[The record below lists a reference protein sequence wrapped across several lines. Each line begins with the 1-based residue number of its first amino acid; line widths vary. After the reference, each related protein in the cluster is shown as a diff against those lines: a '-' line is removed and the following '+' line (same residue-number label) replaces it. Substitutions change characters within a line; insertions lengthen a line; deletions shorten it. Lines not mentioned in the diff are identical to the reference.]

1 MTKSMVVLQGNQ
13 SENYMTLLSN
23 LTDTELTELAEQFAI
38 DSDNTVDIHEDLYG
52 DDYADAMM
60 RELFN

>member
-1 MTKSMVVLQGNQ
+1 
-13 SENYMTLLSN
+13 MTLLSN
-23 LTDTELTELAEQFAI
+23 LSDTEMHELAEQFATFT
-38 DSDNTVDIHEDLYG
+38 DEVDCDIYPELSG